1 MDISKA
7 KKVVELEKDGR
18 KILVTLY
25 EGGQVSSCVEE
36 ETKKYCETCQCDDE
50 TCQEWIN
57 HLKGKGYQAT
67 EIELAELGLEE
78 SLPKFL
84 EEREVRA
91 HPVVETEENVHADIE
106 AAETVLGSPGELQ
119 PGKSGAK
126 EPSSVITNSLDKFLN
141 YGSMPNDAALQ
152 IIATE
157 VSKSGGDNG

>member
-50 TCQEWIN
+50 TCQEWVE
-57 HLKGKGYQAT
+57 HLKKKGYQAT
-67 EIELAELGLEE
+67 EIELGELEAAE

-84 EEREVRA
+84 EERVITVK
-91 HPVVETEENVHADIE
+91 PKVVLETEEIEHADIE
-106 AAETVLGSPGELQ
+106 ATATIPRSPEQ
-119 PGKSGAK
+119 
-126 EPSSVITNSLDKFLN
+126 
-141 YGSMPNDAALQ
+141 
-152 IIATE
+152 
-157 VSKSGGDNG
+157 